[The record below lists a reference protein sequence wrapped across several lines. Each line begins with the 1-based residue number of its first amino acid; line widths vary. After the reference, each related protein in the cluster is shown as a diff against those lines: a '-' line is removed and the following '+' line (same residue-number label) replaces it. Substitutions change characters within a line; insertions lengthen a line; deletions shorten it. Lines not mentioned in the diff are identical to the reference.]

1 MKDKQQLM
9 PDYEVPK
16 VEVVEVEIEQGFAI
30 STHINVNEWEEGGS
44 LGSYDV

>member
-9 PDYEVPK
+9 PDYEAQK

>member
-1 MKDKQQLM
+1 MKDKQQPM
-9 PDYEVPK
+9 PDYEAPK

-30 STHINVNEWEEGGS
+30 STHININEWEEGGS

>member
-1 MKDKQQLM
+1 ML
-9 PDYEVPK
+9 DYEPPK
-16 VEVVEVEIEQGFAI
+16 VEFVEVEIEQGFAI